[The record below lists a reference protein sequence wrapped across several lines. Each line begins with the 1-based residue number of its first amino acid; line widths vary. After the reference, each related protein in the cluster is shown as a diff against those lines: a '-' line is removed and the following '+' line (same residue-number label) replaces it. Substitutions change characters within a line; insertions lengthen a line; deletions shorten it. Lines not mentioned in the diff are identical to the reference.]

1 MFALNS
7 IVNLFCLQKQGK
19 KFKVNDILLVEN
31 LTLDMLDTL
40 RTIVVVTEGNLSKL
54 GDNSG

>member
-1 MFALNS
+1 MFTLNS
-7 IVNLFCLQKQGK
+7 IDNLFCLQKQGK